1 MKDVFFRIC
10 VGCLVVPIIHF
21 LAGFFGWFY
30 GRSLSEYTLGFF
42 SCLFWWIAIDC
53 LKEIGWLK

>member
-10 VGCLVVPIIHF
+10 VGCLVVPIVNF
-21 LAGFFGWFY
+21 LAGFHAWFY
-30 GRSLSEYTLGFF
+30 GRPLSEYTLGFF